1 MTKYPPF
8 STIVR
13 SAFLPAIL
21 GLFAGVTGS
30 FLAESWTAGGF
41 LPEPAPLQVGRPTSS
56 VTAPLPETQVAE
68 RLARLD
74 LPVHAKRS
82 LRAGEAAERMLDAQD
97 AVGYAAAL
105 TSDGWLATHASVLAS
120 GPVVVAVGGRLIEPA
135 LRVDDPGTGLVF
147 LKIDASALP
156 VSGFEETEQLPA
168 GTPLYLQDE
177 GRRFARAAFS
187 GAAAD
192 RKAWTSRLGDSDRF
206 WLSYRLDRGFG
217 ARSAGSAVV
226 TSGGN
231 LAGILVP
238 GKDGAASS
246 FVPTHRFRGVLSRVF
261 KGEPVDRAVLGLR
274 YLDLGT
280 SAFAGAPPAQGTGAL
295 VAGSRR
301 EGLAAVKPA
310 SAAARAGVL
319 EGDVVLRIGEAELG
333 GTVDLAEA
341 LAGYASGAKVRLEVL
356 RAGDRKVLEV
366 TLD

>member
-13 SAFLPAIL
+13 STFLPVIL

-74 LPVHAKRS
+74 LSVHAKRS
-82 LRAGEAAERMLDAQD
+82 LRTGDAVERMLDAQD
-97 AVGYAAAL
+97 AIGYAAAL

-120 GPVVVAVGGRLIEPA
+120 GPVVVAVGGRLLEPT
-135 LRVDDPGTGLVF
+135 LRVDDPGTGLIF
-147 LKIDASALP
+147 LKVDASALP
-156 VSGFEETEQLPA
+156 VSGFEETEQLPV

-177 GRRFARAAFS
+177 GRRFSRAAFA
-187 GAAAD
+187 GAAPD

-217 ARSAGSAVV
+217 ARSAGSAVM

-238 GKDGAASS
+238 GKDGAAA

-261 KGEPVDRAVLGLR
+261 KGEPVARAALGLR
-274 YLDLGT
+274 YLDLGS
-280 SAFAGAPPAQGTGAL
+280 SAFSGTPPAQGAGAL

-310 SAAARAGVL
+310 SAASRAGVL

-341 LAGYASGAKVRLEVL
+341 MAGYAPGAKVRLEVL